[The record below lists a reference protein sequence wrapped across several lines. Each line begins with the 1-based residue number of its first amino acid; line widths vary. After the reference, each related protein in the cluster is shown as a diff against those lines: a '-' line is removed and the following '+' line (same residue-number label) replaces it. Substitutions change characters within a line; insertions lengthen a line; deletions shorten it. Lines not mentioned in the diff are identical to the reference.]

1 MEAKAR
7 FVDASRTLDG
17 NIRLTFQLVQQTL
30 PDLDSIR
37 DEDLMLTA
45 DKWRDKRSR
54 DANAYFHVLAHK
66 IAQKL
71 DPPIS
76 DANSKNFLIGRYGQP
91 EMTDDKVGVYI
102 KTNIQPEEMQE
113 QEYLHCRPVKAGDN
127 GSVIYRVYRGSH
139 TYDTKEMSVLI
150 DGTVQEAK
158 NLGIETMPP
167 EEVERLVKTWRPRDG
182 R

>member
-7 FVDASRTLDG
+7 FVDAGRTLDG
-17 NIRLTFQLVQQTL
+17 NIRLTFELVQQTL
-30 PDLDSIR
+30 PDLDGIR

-45 DKWRDKRSR
+45 DKWREKRSR

-91 EMTDDKVGVYI
+91 EMTDDKVGVFI